1 MQKITNIIVNQI
13 IIFIVLGSLVGVLSH
28 YFTEIAIFSAEF
40 VRSSVDYTSIGFI
53 GWDATFK
60 IAIALAAAAI
70 FISIIVRFGK
80 IDRFHGPADVILA
93 SLDKKNPIR
102 IKEGLI
108 SGLVSSTSLCAGAP
122 VGQYGPLVHLS
133 ATLASFL
140 RRLENIGSINKQL
153 LIGSSVSAAIASAF
167 GAPIGGIIF
176 SQEVILRN
184 FTLKYFV
191 PISIS
196 SASSFITVN
205 YLFGNENLI
214 HIERNFNINPVY
226 MMIVIVVGLLGGTL
240 AYAYSR
246 LLVEMNKFAG
256 SLGVSLS
263 LRPFIAIIPIIII
276 GAYIPQ
282 VLGLGVETIVNVLT
296 NQLSIWVLIAILI
309 TKLLL
314 TPFSISFGLFGGVFS
329 PALFIGVSLGA
340 LVGTVFCDAF
350 SLGKELIPLFAICGL
365 GAVVAPTIGGPI
377 ATVILILEMS
387 QNFHAST
394 VAMLCVVISMITFRL
409 LSTSSFFEMQLLGRG
424 FDLSIGMKNF
434 QLSRVSIGEIPRSE
448 CCIVKQNENQDK
460 MIKTMQKLAVS
471 EGYIVDDE
479 SHLIKKINIVNIF
492 HPSYFPEEDAL
503 VFYEDQSLLEAVEL
517 ASDFVGESIPIINRE
532 GRFVGA
538 VTEGDLFQAVQT
550 YSMDD

>member
-1 MQKITNIIVNQI
+1 MKQIINIIVNQI
-13 IIFIVLGSLVGVLSH
+13 IIFIILGSLVGILSH

-40 VRSSVDYTSIGFI
+40 VRSSVDYKSVGFI
-53 GWDATFK
+53 GWNATLK
-60 IAIALAAAAI
+60 IAIALLAAAI
-70 FISIIVRFGK
+70 FISLIVRFGK

-93 SLDKKNPIR
+93 SLDKKEPIR
-102 IKEGLI
+102 IKAGLI

-140 RRLENIGSINKQL
+140 RRLEKVGNINKQL

-214 HIERNFNINPVY
+214 HIERSFNINPVY
-226 MMIVIVVGLLGGTL
+226 MMIVIIVGLLGGSL

-246 LLVEMNKFAG
+246 LLLEMNKIAG
-256 SLGVSLS
+256 RTGIPLCW
-263 LRPFIAIIPIIII
+263 RPFIAIIPLIMI
-276 GAYIPQ
+276 GSYIPQ
-282 VLGLGVETIVNVLT
+282 ILGLGVETISNVLT
-296 NQLSIWVLIAILI
+296 NQLSIWVLVAILL
-309 TKLLL
+309 TKLVF
-314 TPFSISFGLFGGVFS
+314 TPFSISFGFFGGVFS

-340 LVGTVFCDAF
+340 LVGSIFCDAF
-350 SLGKELIPLFAICGL
+350 GLGKELIPLFAICGL

-394 VAMLCVVISMITFRL
+394 VAMLCVVIAMSTFRL
-409 LSTSSFFEMQLLGRG
+409 MSQSSFFEMQLLGRG
-424 FDLSIGMKNF
+424 FDLSVGMKNF
-434 QLSRVSIGEIPRSE
+434 QLSRILIGEIPRSE
-448 CCIVKQNENQDK
+448 CCVVQEDIDQDE
-460 MIKTMQKLAVS
+460 MIKKMQKLAVS
-471 EGYIVDDE
+471 EGYIVDHK
-479 SHLIKKINIVNIF
+479 SHLVKKINIVNIF
-492 HPSYFPEEDAL
+492 HPSYFSEDDTL
-503 VFYEDQSLLEAVEL
+503 VFYEDQNLLEAVDL
-517 ASDFVGESIPIINRE
+517 ASDFVGESIPIVSRKGCFI
-532 GRFVGA
+532 GA

-550 YSMDD
+550 HSTDD